1 MLDFI
6 GFLSDFLMGSN
17 PVISS
22 KEKILSKFVGN
33 IFLIKDEIIKR
44 DLKARKENSPVDCSD
59 CRQSPK
65 RGFVFMEKSKKRRRK
80 YGIKR
85 EETEDEKC

>member
-22 KEKILSKFVGN
+22 KTEIQQTSHYYGKWLICW
-33 IFLIKDEIIKR
+33 IFCVAFI
-44 DLKARKENSPVDCSD
+44 
-59 CRQSPK
+59 
-65 RGFVFMEKSKKRRRK
+65 
-80 YGIKR
+80 
-85 EETEDEKC
+85 